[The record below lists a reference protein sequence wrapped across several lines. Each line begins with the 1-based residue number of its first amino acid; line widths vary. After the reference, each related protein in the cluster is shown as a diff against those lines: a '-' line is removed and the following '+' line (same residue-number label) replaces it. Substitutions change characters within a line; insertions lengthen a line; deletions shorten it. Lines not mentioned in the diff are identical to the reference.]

1 MTVEVDPLYFD
12 QLLGAAV
19 NVKHAFDLG
28 RMDVINGTIRPRNT
42 SLCHE
47 CITTV
52 SSVWRSGPEGPR
64 TLCNACGLRYY
75 KQNQRRTVEA
85 KRRESKDVADAAA
98 SLAALGSVS
107 MKAVESL
114 IAKNDFAT
122 SCNKRKRSIVSGS
135 NEYSD
140 DDDENDDDD
149 DEVYDDDDE
158 NDDEEDDGYIGT
170 QRKVASDKGGGSR
183 HEDKSFRGET
193 GLAGAASPQ
202 HSPGVVTLP
211 SIANICDLRRSKA
224 VQQAMKDRVQRT
236 GDFILRKLTQKKH
249 IYAAAQST
257 LDEQRR
263 PAPPLVVG
271 INGAQ
276 GSGKTTLVRG
286 LVEFLQARNIS
297 TAGFSLDDIYWTHRQ
312 QTTLAQAHR
321 DNPLLQFRGQPGT
334 HDVDLGHETLAAL
347 LRNDA
352 EVEIPAYDKSLNGG
366 YGDRVPR
373 SQWHKASPPVD
384 VVLFEGWCLG
394 FRALDDQEFAR
405 FVHEVRRPG
414 GSALHKHS
422 RKYSDDNLQRINEN
436 LVAYEKLL
444 YPQIDAWVYMRV
456 SDADVVYRW
465 RKEQEDELAATG
477 RPSLSDK
484 QLEDLVT
491 RFLPGYEMALEKL
504 DKQGF
509 VSSSVLPAPDTLRM
523 HLDLERNVVAW
534 DHKF

>member
-1 MTVEVDPLYFD
+1 MNFAAEPQRRSSQHMPSVAAEKVQARLESMDAIKMPPPQEPSKRKPVARRARQFVEEPLYLLPSHYALLQDSTYELIRGLANLSSAVEVDPLYFD

-211 SIANICDLRRSKA
+211 SIANICDRCHSTMRR
-224 VQQAMKDRVQRT
+224 
-236 GDFILRKLTQKKH
+236 
-249 IYAAAQST
+249 
-257 LDEQRR
+257 
-263 PAPPLVVG
+263 G
-271 INGAQ
+271 I
-276 GSGKTTLVRG
+276 TT
-286 LVEFLQARNIS
+286 
-297 TAGFSLDDIYWTHRQ
+297 SL
-312 QTTLAQAHR
+312 
-321 DNPLLQFRGQPGT
+321 
-334 HDVDLGHETLAAL
+334 
-347 LRNDA
+347 
-352 EVEIPAYDKSLNGG
+352 
-366 YGDRVPR
+366 
-373 SQWHKASPPVD
+373 
-384 VVLFEGWCLG
+384 
-394 FRALDDQEFAR
+394 
-405 FVHEVRRPG
+405 
-414 GSALHKHS
+414 
-422 RKYSDDNLQRINEN
+422 
-436 LVAYEKLL
+436 
-444 YPQIDAWVYMRV
+444 
-456 SDADVVYRW
+456 
-465 RKEQEDELAATG
+465 
-477 RPSLSDK
+477 
-484 QLEDLVT
+484 
-491 RFLPGYEMALEKL
+491 
-504 DKQGF
+504 
-509 VSSSVLPAPDTLRM
+509 
-523 HLDLERNVVAW
+523 
-534 DHKF
+534 